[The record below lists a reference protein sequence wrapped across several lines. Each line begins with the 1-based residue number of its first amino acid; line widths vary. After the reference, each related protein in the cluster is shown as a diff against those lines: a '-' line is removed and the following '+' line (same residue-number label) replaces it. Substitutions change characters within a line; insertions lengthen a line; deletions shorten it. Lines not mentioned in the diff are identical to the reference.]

1 MKIEQKHFDAMMSG
15 QKCRFW
21 NGKRDKIDG
30 YLKVIDLDSY
40 YPFETTDDYFEN
52 CEPITEPKKV
62 RITKRNEL
70 IGQVIERFRSGERFL
85 ISYDHGTWDNPIRFK
100 FVSSDIIRYEWIA
113 VDENWEPIGEPQMFT
128 KECNK

>member
-70 IGQVIERFRSGERFL
+70 IGQ
-85 ISYDHGTWDNPIRFK
+85 
-100 FVSSDIIRYEWIA
+100 DIIRYEWIA